1 MGPNHS
7 LLALCYPRLRVE
19 DQRFIDGFRDR
30 HDQAYREVV
39 RPHFTM
45 VFQVRDLA
53 ESMFAEHVAR
63 VAERSAPFRFVCRY
77 AMVHN
82 DISSDDYHVFLV
94 PDEGFSELSLLHD
107 FLYTG
112 VLAPE
117 LRLEVPYVPHI
128 GIATLK
134 DPHHCKG
141 LVDDLNGQRLC
152 VDGSVEE
159 ISVVE
164 YNGKTVSDLRHF
176 RLGDNAA

>member
-1 MGPNHS
+1 MS
-7 LLALCYPRLRVE
+7 LLALCYPKLRVE

-39 RPHFTM
+39 RAHFTM

-53 ESMFAEHVAR
+53 ESVFAEHVAH
-63 VAERSAPFRFVCRY
+63 VAERSAPFHFVCRY

-82 DISSDDYHVFLV
+82 DISSDDYYVFLV

-107 FLYTG
+107 SLYTD
-112 VLAPE
+112 VLAPK

-134 DPHHCKG
+134 DPHRCKE
-141 LVDDLNGQRLC
+141 LADDLNGQRLR

-164 YNGKTVSDLRHF
+164 YDGKRVTDLRHLP
-176 RLGDNAA
+176 LGNNAA